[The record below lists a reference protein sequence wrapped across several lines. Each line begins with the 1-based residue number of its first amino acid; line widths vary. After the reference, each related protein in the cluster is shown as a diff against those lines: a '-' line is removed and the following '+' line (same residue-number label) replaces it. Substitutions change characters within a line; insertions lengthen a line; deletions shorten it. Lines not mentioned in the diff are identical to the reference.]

1 MKVDRIA
8 LFLSGFFALPRSRQ
22 RSSYVWKMIVLND
35 IKDSYSYIFLSFFLS
50 SSSSSVTSQHTRWT
64 LPHRHCITISFF
76 IFKRLT
82 LLSCQSHEPTTPR
95 DPLRNM
101 PQSHTAWDTPEEVL
115 TVYYASR
122 NVHRETIVDIMLL
135 KFSHQRDAKQIANKL
150 QVIRSKEREEGRPDF
165 VSPKGAWQLFPVD
178 AWMLQKISDEAEL
191 RELIKWTPEVEV
203 AIKKVR
209 VSAFILF
216 SYSCFHC

>member
-1 MKVDRIA
+1 
-8 LFLSGFFALPRSRQ
+8 
-22 RSSYVWKMIVLND
+22 
-35 IKDSYSYIFLSFFLS
+35 
-50 SSSSSVTSQHTRWT
+50 
-64 LPHRHCITISFF
+64 
-76 IFKRLT
+76 
-82 LLSCQSHEPTTPR
+82 
-95 DPLRNM
+95 M

-203 AIKKVR
+203 AIKKRQSLEEFEVKLP
-209 VSAFILF
+209 VMELMLGILYLSPAEASNSGSA
-216 SYSCFHC
+216 SGPQEEEKREG